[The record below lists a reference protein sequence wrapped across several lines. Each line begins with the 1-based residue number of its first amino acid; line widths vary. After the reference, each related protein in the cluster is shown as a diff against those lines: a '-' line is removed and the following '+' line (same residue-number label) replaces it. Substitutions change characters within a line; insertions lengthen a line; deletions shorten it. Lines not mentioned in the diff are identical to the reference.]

1 MNILEKPI
9 LAILSAGMG
18 NRYGGL
24 KQIDPVGTN
33 GELIIDY
40 SIYDAIKAGFEKVIF
55 IIKHEIENDFN
66 DVIGGRIAKYVDT
79 ASAYQE
85 LDQLPPGYALPDGRT
100 KPWGTTHALLAAKDL
115 IKGPFAVINA
125 DDYYGPS
132 AFKTIYDWLSAPN
145 PDKSML
151 HYAMVGYRIENTV
164 TESGS
169 VARGVCEADDRGF
182 LTSIVERTTVEKT
195 RDGARF
201 SEDCGKTWYS
211 LHPHTLV
218 SMNFWGLNEGFFE
231 DAERNFPDFLD
242 KNLPDN
248 PLKCEY
254 LLPFEINRQIQRGR
268 ADVKVLESVDT
279 WHGVTYREDRET
291 VVKAMSEKHA
301 RDEYPTPLW
310 Q

>member
-9 LAILSAGMG
+9 LAILAAGMG

-40 SIYDAIKAGFEKVIF
+40 SVYDAIKAGFEKVIF

-66 DVIGGRIAKYVDT
+66 GVIGGRIAKYVDVT
-79 ASAYQE
+79 RAYQE
-85 LDQLPPGYALPDGRT
+85 LDQLPPGYGLPDGRT
-100 KPWGTTHALLAAKDL
+100 KPWGTTHALLAAKEL

-145 PDKSML
+145 PDKSMI

-169 VARGVCEADDRGF
+169 VARGVCEADDKGF
-182 LTSIVERTTVEKT
+182 LTSIVERTMVEKT

-201 SEDCGKTWYS
+201 SEDCGKTWFS

-218 SMNFWGLNEGFFE
+218 SMNFWGLNESFFE
-231 DAERNFPDFLD
+231 EAERNFPNFLD

-254 LLPFEINRQIQRGR
+254 LLPFEINRQIQRRR

-279 WHGVTYREDRET
+279 WHGVTYKKDREA
-291 VVKAMSEKHA
+291 VVRAMSQKHA
-301 RDEYPTPLW
+301 GGEYPTPLW